1 MKKWRMIWGAVIL
14 AGMLGGC
21 QAEELPEDP
30 LDMVEKWFGKSESRV
45 VHTFGLDEEEWTT
58 KEGGQ
63 KQGFSDRIEEYS
75 FRVYQRTA
83 ELEGG
88 GTVEASIRFVED
100 RGMDLIIYDGR
111 DIPTDRESF
120 YTNVIAFYER
130 CVELFGEPAIST
142 EEKEES
148 RQQYDSVFPYAIT
161 MVLPMQTEG
170 LDWTDYGDIDSFYQ
184 ITSSQYQKNDGQPA
198 AYQLRSFWWD
208 ASDEMPFTEVGIR
221 IDYHNPDSENMTFD
235 YYFTC
240 CSSIIYWD
248 VYQDKMRIREEA
260 GHETNAE

>member
-1 MKKWRMIWGAVIL
+1 
-14 AGMLGGC
+14 
-21 QAEELPEDP
+21 
-30 LDMVEKWFGKSESRV
+30 
-45 VHTFGLDEEEWTT
+45 
-58 KEGGQ
+58 
-63 KQGFSDRIEEYS
+63 
-75 FRVYQRTA
+75 
-83 ELEGG
+83 
-88 GTVEASIRFVED
+88 
-100 RGMDLIIYDGR
+100 
-111 DIPTDRESF
+111 
-120 YTNVIAFYER
+120 
-130 CVELFGEPAIST
+130 
-142 EEKEES
+142 
-148 RQQYDSVFPYAIT
+148 
-161 MVLPMQTEG
+161 MQTKG